1 MLGNSIVTNKGY
13 NANTGR
19 ITRINTT
26 LGDNIFQDLIYSYD
40 DFGNFALRRKMNS
53 PVISETF
60 TYDNINTTF
69 DRGFCMHEHYR
80 DFNLINMNGRL
91 YDPLVGRMLSPDI
104 VIQNPEY
111 SQSYNRYSYCFNN
124 PLKYIDPSGYRIT
137 DPPHTNVVIN
147 YVTSEGDVSNDLKRL
162 LNFYGI
168 TDVTH
173 ATSDGYSG
181 GTIRWSEGNYE
192 YTYSYGSDINEGTLS
207 CQYVGD
213 YNINYNY
220 PSFNTSES
228 SYSIPQ
234 PNLPGNGGGCAA
246 GIATA
251 TGTGASIGA
260 EMFYSK
266 TYKTWMGKN
275 WKMYKQTWNGNQ
287 HTGGKLSYAQRNS
300 KALTGIAYIATLYN
314 GYELINERINNNI
327 STFELCTEVAILIY
341 SARGG
346 IYGIAVGVGWELGRL
361 ITFTEAYQEFK
372 FNLHYNMY
380 ENKFGTPSESNE
392 YLWNEFYKNYRP

>member
-1 MLGNSIVTNKGY
+1 MN
-13 NANTGR
+13 
-19 ITRINTT
+19 
-26 LGDNIFQDLIYSYD
+26 NIFQDLIYSYD

-53 PVISETF
+53 PVILETF

-80 DFNLINMNGRL
+80 DFGLININGRL

-111 SQSYNRYSYCFNN
+111 SQSYNRYAYCLYN
-124 PLKYIDPSGYRIT
+124 PLRYIDPSGYRIT

-251 TGTGASIGA
+251 TGTGA
-260 EMFYSK
+260 
-266 TYKTWMGKN
+266 
-275 WKMYKQTWNGNQ
+275 
-287 HTGGKLSYAQRNS
+287 
-300 KALTGIAYIATLYN
+300 
-314 GYELINERINNNI
+314 
-327 STFELCTEVAILIY
+327 
-341 SARGG
+341 
-346 IYGIAVGVGWELGRL
+346 
-361 ITFTEAYQEFK
+361 
-372 FNLHYNMY
+372 
-380 ENKFGTPSESNE
+380 PSESNE
-392 YLWNEFYKNYRP
+392 YLWYDFYKNYQP